1 MTLNLSPKV
10 WQPALATF
18 LLGAVTTLASW
29 GATGQFNKA
38 EAITL
43 GATLVSTLVTGV
55 LGYAAPPGE
64 VVPKDVPAFDEELP
78 GGVTDEQRDAEGI
91 KAT

>member
-10 WQPALATF
+10 WRPAVATF
-18 LLGAVTTLASW
+18 LLGAITTLSSW

-43 GATLVSTLVTGV
+43 GATLASTLITGV
-55 LGYAAPPGE
+55 LGYASPPGE
-64 VVPKDVPAFDEELP
+64 VVPKDVPAFDRELP
-78 GGVTDEQRDAEGI
+78 GGVTPEQRAAEGI